1 MRPLFLKEY
10 LFFIRIATSC
20 LILKTLFANL
30 AIVCHLDPTLSKCYN
45 EGCYL
50 GVLKMLIATV
60 LTTSATTFSL
70 RTIAFCY
77 GGCSKNWISSRSVF
91 LLTSFSS
98 RYLSLSLL
106 KSKTTA
112 QACTF
117 LMNSSSMLSGG
128 APAVIAS
135 LKVRGFCLR
144 SWIRGR
150 PSSS

>member
-91 LLTSFSS
+91 LLTSFSVRYSMHSPETFSSKVWNLWGWDTIFNIS
-98 RYLSLSLL
+98 R
-106 KSKTTA
+106 KT
-112 QACTF
+112 
-117 LMNSSSMLSGG
+117 
-128 APAVIAS
+128 
-135 LKVRGFCLR
+135 K
-144 SWIRGR
+144 
-150 PSSS
+150 